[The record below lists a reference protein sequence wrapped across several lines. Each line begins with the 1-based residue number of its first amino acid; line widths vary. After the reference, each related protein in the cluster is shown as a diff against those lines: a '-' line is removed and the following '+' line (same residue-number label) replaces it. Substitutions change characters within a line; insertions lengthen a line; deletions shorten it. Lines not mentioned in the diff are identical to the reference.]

1 MAADVPLTFAQL
13 AAQFSSNIQ
22 GVDVDRFGNVYV
34 ADANNARIRKI
45 DVQRNVTTVAGT
57 GTAGDDDNAGTIRE
71 VRYLAVDDSDT
82 VYFAGPGGSIR
93 MLCNGQL
100 YTVMVGAAYSGDGFL
115 ENFAFFPRHM
125 AINKATGRLFTGQGG
140 QVFALDA
147 LVP

>member
-1 MAADVPLTFAQL
+1 MAADVPLTFAKL
-13 AAQFSSNIQ
+13 AAQFSSNMQ

-34 ADANNARIRKI
+34 AGANNARIRKI

-93 MLCNGQL
+93 MFRNGQL